1 MKFAII
7 TLFASASAIR
17 VTNTEER
24 CYSLTETNTFFNGL
38 DTNKNGELSE
48 KEFIHA
54 LLVSKDLPDTPGTKE
69 Y

>member
-1 MKFAII
+1 MKF
-7 TLFASASAIR
+7 TLLALATTATAIR
-17 VTNTEER
+17 VTNTEEK